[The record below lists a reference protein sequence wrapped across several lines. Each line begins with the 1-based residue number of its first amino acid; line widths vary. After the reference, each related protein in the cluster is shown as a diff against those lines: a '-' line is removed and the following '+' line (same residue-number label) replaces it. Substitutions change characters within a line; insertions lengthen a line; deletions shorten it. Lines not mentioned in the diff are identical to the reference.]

1 MKCSTVAITEDTH
14 IKLKIYCATHG
25 NVKMKDAVQEIISGF
40 LNESIKKERGE

>member
-25 NVKMKDAVQEIISGF
+25 NVKMKDAVQKIIGDF
-40 LNESIKKERGE
+40 LAETIKKEGE